1 MSSTPGRA
9 VRRALTA
16 IVPVTALLALTACG
30 GDTTPAADASQAA
43 AAAADSPGLAEAR
56 AAAEKY
62 SERPTRIPVTKP
74 VGKDIPTGKK
84 IDFILCGVQSCK
96 DLADFFTAGAKEL
109 GWTVKQIATQGTPES
124 VQAAYEQALRDKP
137 DAVVASGFPRA
148 VYAKQLA
155 QLKAADIPVIQS
167 NADDVVGDGISLLK
181 NGPMDVGVQGEMI
194 ASWVVSDSS
203 AKANAV
209 YFDLPAYTILK
220 PVKMAF
226 AAKYK
231 EWCEGCALDTVDVP
245 ITSVGKDMPDRVVSY
260 LRSHPKVTHVVFS
273 LGLLNVGVPAALKAA
288 GITGKH
294 IIVNV
299 GDAQSYQYIQ
309 GGQTDGAMALNSH
322 ETAWIQVDALAR
334 HFTGQSMAVDQK
346 ALLPNML
353 VTKDNLPSAD
363 GDFPLVEDYQA
374 QFKALW
380 GLS

>member
-1 MSSTPGRA
+1 MSSRPRSA

-30 GDTTPAADASQAA
+30 GDTTPTAAGASQ
-43 AAAADSPGLAEAR
+43 AAAADSPGLAAAR
-56 AAAEKY
+56 EAAELY
-62 SERPTRIPVTKP
+62 ADRPARIPVTEP
-74 VGKDIPTGKK
+74 VGKEIPQGKQ

-96 DLADFFTAGAKEL
+96 DLADFFTAAAEEL
-109 GWTVKQIATQGTPES
+109 GWTVKQIPTQGTPES
-124 VQAAYEQALRDKP
+124 VQAAYEQAVRDKP

-181 NGPMDVGVQGEMI
+181 NGPEDVGVQGEML
-194 ASWVVSDSS
+194 ASWVVSDSG
-203 AKANAV
+203 AKANTV

-220 PVKMAF
+220 PVKEGF
-226 AAKYK
+226 ALKY
-231 EWCEGCALDTVDVP
+231 EQWCESCPLDTVDVP
-245 ITSVGKDMPDRVVSY
+245 ITAVGKDMPDRVVSY
-260 LRSHPKVTHVVFS
+260 LRSHPDVTHVVFS
-273 LGLLNVGVPAALKAA
+273 LGLLNVGVPAALKTA

-294 IIVNV
+294 IVVNV
-299 GDAQSYQYIQ
+299 GDAQNYQYIES
-309 GGQTDGAMALNSH
+309 GLTDGAMALNSH
-322 ETAWIQVDALAR
+322 ETAWLQADALAR
-334 HFTGQSMAVDQK
+334 HFTGQSMKVDQQ
-346 ALLPNML
+346 AVLPNML

-363 GDFPLVEDYQA
+363 GDFPLVEDYEA

>member
-1 MSSTPGRA
+1 MSSRPRRA

-16 IVPVTALLALTACG
+16 IVPAASLLALTACG
-30 GDTTPAADASQAA
+30 ADTTPAADSTQAGA
-43 AAAADSPGLAEAR
+43 PDSPGLTAAR
-56 AAAEKY
+56 AALKKY
-62 SERPTRIPVTKP
+62 SERPATISVTQP
-74 VGKDIPTGKK
+74 VGKAIPKGKK

-96 DLADFFTAGAKEL
+96 DLAGFFTEAAEEL
-109 GWTVKQIATQGTPES
+109 GWQVKQIATQGTPES

-167 NADDVVGDGISLLK
+167 NADDVLGDGISLLK
-181 NGPMDVGVQGEMI
+181 NGPDDVGIQGQML
-194 ASWVVSDSS
+194 ASWVVSNSG
-203 AKANAV
+203 AKANTV

-220 PVKMAF
+220 PVKDSF
-226 AAKYK
+226 ATKYK
-231 EWCEGCALDTVDVP
+231 EWCAGCSLDNVDVP

-273 LGLLNVGVPAALKAA
+273 LGLLNVGVPTALKTA
-288 GITGKH
+288 GITGKR
-294 IIVNV
+294 IVVNV
-299 GDAQSYQYIQ
+299 GDAQNYQYIQ
-309 GGQTDGAMALNSH
+309 GGLTDGAMALNSH
-322 ETAWIQVDALAR
+322 ETAWLQADALAR
-334 HFTGQSMAVDQK
+334 HFTGRPIDVDQK
-346 ALLPNML
+346 AALPNLL

-363 GDFPLVEDYQA
+363 GDFPIVEDYQK

>member
-1 MSSTPGRA
+1 MSSRPGRA

-30 GDTTPAADASQAA
+30 SDSTPAAVDASQAA
-43 AAAADSPGLAEAR
+43 APDSPGLAAAR
-56 AAAEKY
+56 TALEKY
-62 SERPTRIPVTKP
+62 SERPAKIPVTKP
-74 VGKDIPTGKK
+74 VGKAIPKGKK

-124 VQAAYEQALRDKP
+124 VQAAYEQAVRDKP

-167 NADDVVGDGISLLK
+167 NADDVLGDGISLLK
-181 NGPMDVGVQGEMI
+181 NGPNDVGIQGEMI
-194 ASWVVSDSS
+194 ASWVVSDSG
-203 AKANAV
+203 AKADTV

-220 PVKMAF
+220 PVEEAF
-226 AAKYK
+226 AAKYE

-273 LGLLNVGVPAALKAA
+273 LGLLNVGVPAALKTA

-294 IIVNV
+294 LVVNV

-309 GGQTDGAMALNSH
+309 GGLTDGAMALNSH

>member
-1 MSSTPGRA
+1 MSSRPRRA

-16 IVPVTALLALTACG
+16 IVPVTSLLTLAACG
-30 GDTTPAADASQAA
+30 TDTTPAADSTQAGA
-43 AAAADSPGLAEAR
+43 PASPGLTAAR
-56 AAAEKY
+56 AALKKY
-62 SERPTRIPVTKP
+62 SERPATISVTQP
-74 VGKDIPTGKK
+74 VGKAIPKGKK

-96 DLADFFTAGAKEL
+96 DLAGFFTEAAEEL
-109 GWTVKQIATQGTPES
+109 GWQVKQITTQGTPES

-167 NADDVVGDGISLLK
+167 NADDVLGDGISLLK
-181 NGPMDVGVQGEMI
+181 NGPEDVGVQGEML
-194 ASWVVSDSS
+194 ASWVVSNSG
-203 AKANAV
+203 AKANTV

-220 PVKMAF
+220 PVKDSF
-226 AAKYK
+226 ATKYK
-231 EWCEGCALDTVDVP
+231 EWCSGCALDNVDVP

-273 LGLLNVGVPAALKAA
+273 LGLLNVGVPAALKTA

-294 IIVNV
+294 IVVNV
-299 GDAQSYQYIQ
+299 GDAQNYQYIQ
-309 GGQTDGAMALNSH
+309 SGLTDGAMALNSH
-322 ETAWIQVDALAR
+322 ETAWTQADALAR
-334 HFTGQSMAVDQK
+334 HFTGQPMDVDQK
-346 ALLPNML
+346 AALPNML

-363 GDFPLVEDYQA
+363 GDFPIVEDYQK

-380 GLS
+380 GMS

>member
-1 MSSTPGRA
+1 MSSRPRRA

-16 IVPVTALLALTACG
+16 IVPVTALLTLSACG
-30 GDTTPAADASQAA
+30 GGATPAAESKPEAAS
-43 AAAADSPGLAEAR
+43 DSPGLI
-56 AAAEKY
+56 AASKAMEQY
-62 SERPTRIPVTKP
+62 TQRPAKIPVTEP
-74 VGKDIPTGKK
+74 VGKKIPKGKK

-96 DLADFFTAGAKEL
+96 DLADYFTAGAKEL
-109 GWTVKQIATQGTPES
+109 GWEVKQIPTQGTPES

-155 QLKAADIPVIQS
+155 RLKKAGIPVIQS

-181 NGPMDVGVQGEMI
+181 NGPADVDVQGTMI
-194 ASWVVSDSS
+194 ASWVVSNSG
-203 AKANAV
+203 AKADTV

-220 PVKMAF
+220 PVRDGF
-226 AAKYK
+226 ETKYR
-231 EWCEGCALDTVDVP
+231 EWCEGCGLDTVDVP
-245 ITSVGKDMPDRVVSY
+245 ITAIGKDMPDRVVSY

-273 LGLLNVGVPAALKAA
+273 LGLLNVGVPAALKTA
-288 GITGKH
+288 GISGKR

-299 GDAQSYQYIQ
+299 GDAQSYQYIE
-309 GGQTDGAMALNSH
+309 GGLTDAAMALNTY

-334 HFTGQSMAVDQK
+334 HFTGQPMDADQK
-346 ALLPNML
+346 ADLPNML
-353 VTKDNLPSAD
+353 ITKENLPSAD
-363 GDFPLVEDYQA
+363 GDFPLVEDYKQ